1 MKYKPNR
8 GGHGPGFLRDAFQ
21 EWVEEEAQEKN
32 TVIIDDEEN
41 HSSGSVDSCGIALTF
56 CLMVIVVCLI
66 FPPAQPMPKQCGI
79 SNVVFKFAR
88 KKKKEKLNHDKL
100 LKK

>member
-1 MKYKPNR
+1 MMKKS
-8 GGHGPGFLRDAFQ
+8 
-21 EWVEEEAQEKN
+21 
-32 TVIIDDEEN
+32 
-41 HSSGSVDSCGIALTF
+41 HSCGSVDSCGIAQTF
-56 CLMVIVVCLI
+56 CLARIVVCLI
-66 FPPAQPMPKQCGI
+66 FLPAQPMPKQCGI